1 LSKERFDKDIELA
14 KLQYKISDTHAKYY
28 AIIVTLVA
36 GMLSVALLDF
46 LPLSAGDENYL
57 IITQVV
63 LVCAIAVVVIR
74 LAFKQREIRKD
85 FENIYDGKRI
95 EC

>member
-1 LSKERFDKDIELA
+1 MSKEPFDKEIELA

-28 AIIVTLVA
+28 AIIVALIA

-46 LPLSAGDENYL
+46 LPLSAADTNYL
-57 IITQVV
+57 LFTQVV
-63 LVCAIAVVVIR
+63 LLSAMVIVITR
-74 LAFKQREIRKD
+74 LVFKQREIRKD
-85 FENIYDGKRI
+85 FDDIYRGKQI